1 MTPWKIIIED
11 LAQLDLKE
19 VYTWYEQQKTGLG
32 EEFLDELDVTIL
44 AIERNPFHAFSV
56 ENLCRRISLKRF
68 PYDIIYLI
76 DTEDYLVKIIA
87 ISHQHRK
94 PGWYTNR

>member
-32 EEFLDELDVTIL
+32 EEFLSE
-44 AIERNPFHAFSV
+44 
-56 ENLCRRISLKRF
+56 
-68 PYDIIYLI
+68 
-76 DTEDYLVKIIA
+76 
-87 ISHQHRK
+87 
-94 PGWYTNR
+94 